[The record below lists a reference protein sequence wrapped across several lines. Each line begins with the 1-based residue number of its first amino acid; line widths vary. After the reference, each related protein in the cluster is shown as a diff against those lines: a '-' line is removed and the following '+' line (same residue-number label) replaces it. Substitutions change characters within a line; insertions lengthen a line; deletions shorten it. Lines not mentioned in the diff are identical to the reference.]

1 MAARMPRRLQAKVT
15 GSQKIVAAIMAAAAK
30 GTASEKVVANDDY
43 YYGSSHCGSGSQQAP
58 EILCHQAALTLGFI
72 FVTTMAY
79 YYGKCVGKAL
89 TNGVNNNE
97 AAKEKDDDD
106 QPWQNISPDVSDA
119 SCECRLL
126 EGTVVFNIEE
136 VRDVGCQAPV
146 TYRRKLLQPRFQPTP
161 LYEGCFPEPMR
172 TKLD

>member
-1 MAARMPRRLQAKVT
+1 M
-15 GSQKIVAAIMAAAAK
+15 
-30 GTASEKVVANDDY
+30 
-43 YYGSSHCGSGSQQAP
+43 
-58 EILCHQAALTLGFI
+58 
-72 FVTTMAY
+72 
-79 YYGKCVGKAL
+79 GKAL

-106 QPWQNISPDVSDA
+106 QSWQNISLGVSDA

-161 LYEGCFPEPMR
+161 FYEGCFPEPMR